1 MIFSGM
7 QNSSAGM
14 IFHSLCSDIFRRY
27 VAGFILKRSARLHTS
42 SHCSCVKRTCL
53 RFVRFVKITLLI
65 FLSNIGVLG
74 AAAPNKPTAEPVGK
88 KVYFF
93 CTCDNQANPSVNTIQ
108 AMRLLPAKQACCN
121 LLNNA
126 DISVILKYRKQLIQ
140 PFCKIVV

>member
-1 MIFSGM
+1 MIFSGR

-53 RFVRFVKITLLI
+53 RFVRFVSITLLI
-65 FLSNIGVLG
+65 ILSNIGVLG
-74 AAAPNKPTAEPVGK
+74 AAALNKPTAEPVGK

-93 CTCDNQANPSVNTIQ
+93 CTCDNQATT
-108 AMRLLPAKQACCN
+108 
-121 LLNNA
+121 
-126 DISVILKYRKQLIQ
+126 
-140 PFCKIVV
+140 FCKPNSSNAFTSFLTEDCRSSFPRSY